1 MGIRRLDVFKDIKG
15 FTLIEILLI
24 MSILSILLTIPVLNN
39 KFVFNFIEK
48 KEIKEF
54 RDDICNARNKAIIE
68 SKLYSVSILVNSNSY
83 AIYNYD
89 PYKKL
94 IKIKELN
101 NLTIKR
107 TTINNNEIVFGALG
121 IPIETGSIFLTNK
134 KGEEIEITVTPVTAK
149 VNVYMD

>member
-1 MGIRRLDVFKDIKG
+1 MFKDIKG